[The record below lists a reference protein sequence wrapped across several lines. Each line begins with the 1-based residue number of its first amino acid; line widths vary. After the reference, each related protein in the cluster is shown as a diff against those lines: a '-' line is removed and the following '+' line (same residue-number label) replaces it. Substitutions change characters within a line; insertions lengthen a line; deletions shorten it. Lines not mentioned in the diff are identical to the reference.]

1 MALLI
6 GNYFYWHFNEH
17 YFWVKTLLKVLKIA
31 LKRALLGLQNLTHV
45 VGKLRKLLDMWEN
58 MKQGDNTELS
68 VALVEAQFVLI
79 R

>member
-1 MALLI
+1 M

-17 YFWVKTLLKVLKIA
+17 HFWVKTLLKVLKIA
-31 LKRALLGLQNLTHV
+31 LKRALLGLRNLTHA

-68 VALVEAQFVLI
+68 VEAQFVLI

>member
-1 MALLI
+1 M
-6 GNYFYWHFNEH
+6 
-17 YFWVKTLLKVLKIA
+17 LKIA
-31 LKRALLGLQNLTHV
+31 LKRALLGLWNLTHV